1 MLEKKIKELELKK
14 KEKTLAN
21 SALLQL
27 KKADRNWTA
36 LKYSP
41 MKQKQPYI

>member
-36 LKYSP
+36 P